1 MKEEDVEEGQYLRA
15 LNSAEEE
22 KEGHQCPEWWGEQ
35 LNGHQWPGNSGSVI
49 LRWLD
54 DSSCTA
60 TE

>member
-1 MKEEDVEEGQYLRA
+1 MKEED
-15 LNSAEEE
+15 EEE
-22 KEGHQCPEWWGEQ
+22 ASIFRHPIGQRRKKEGHQCPEWWGEQ